1 MNHTRTKPRKRAANL
16 SIDAD
21 LLDEAKSLGISISSV
36 AEDGL
41 RKAVSAEKGRRWK
54 EENAEAIQSMNEWV
68 EKNGIPL
75 AQFRQF

>member
-21 LLDEAKSLGISISSV
+21 LLDEAKELGIGISNA

-54 EENAEAIQSMNEWV
+54 EENAEAIRSMNDWV
-68 EKNGIPL
+68 KKNGIPL